1 MTLLEMVK
9 YMISISI
16 YLFLLEIY
24 CNYYYTFSKIDSK
37 SLFLGHL
44 SNCGLSEKHSIWY
57 FYFWR
62 CLALV
67 PERKSDKLESKGR
80 KMCVYVGYQKGIV
93 EDYFSSHKD
102 NKVFVKYKYKIS
114 R

>member
-1 MTLLEMVK
+1 MTLLDMVK

-24 CNYYYTFSKIDSK
+24 FNYYYKFSKTDSK
-37 SLFLGHL
+37 SVFLGHL
-44 SNCGLSEKHSIWY
+44 SNCELGDFH
-57 FYFWR
+57 FWR

-67 PERKSDKLESKGR
+67 LERKYDKLESKGR
-80 KMCVYVGYQKGIV
+80 KMCVYVGYPNGIA

-102 NKVFVKYKYKIS
+102 NKVFVKYKYKVS